1 MDWYV
6 YVGILLIIIGIVIWL
21 FIRKQYI
28 LFLMTNSVAINNL
41 LSINKEYIF
50 YDGID
55 DYYVTHTYDNVNF
68 FNNITCED
76 YLIYMLQFN
85 KKITEIE
92 IKNIAYNRNLN
103 VRYRQKIDTMK
114 IFGEYT
120 TENDK
125 LNKKYLLILEKRI
138 FNKNIIK
145 PKTQYN
151 AYVKLYFA
159 KMNGRI
165 SARKEEIFNSQDIL
179 YLINRLGN
187 KTHGF
192 YNDRGIWDAICRVE
206 RGKVSNKMR
215 FSIYKRDG
223 YRCRKCGRTQSSD
236 YLEIDHIKPISKG
249 GKSTYD
255 NLQTLC
261 RRCNKEKGDKY

>member
-68 FNNITCED
+68 FNNISCED

-85 KKITEIE
+85 KKIIEIE
-92 IKNIAYNRNLN
+92 IKNIAHNRNLN

-120 TENDK
+120 KENDK

-138 FNKNIIK
+138 FNKNILK

-151 AYVKLYFA
+151 AYVKLYCA

-165 SARKEEIFNSQDIL
+165 YARKEEIFNSQDIL

-187 KTHGF
+187 KTHEF

-223 YRCRKCGRTQSSD
+223 YRCRICGRTQSSD